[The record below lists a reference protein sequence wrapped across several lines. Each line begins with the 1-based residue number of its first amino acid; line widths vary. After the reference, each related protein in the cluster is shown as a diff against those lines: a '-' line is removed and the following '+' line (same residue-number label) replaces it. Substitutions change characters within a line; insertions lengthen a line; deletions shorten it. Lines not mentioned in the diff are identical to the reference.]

1 MIYLCPVEGRARLDA
16 GITLAWNS
24 PYARLATLA
33 VRSFETDLMI
43 DTGVFRIRDF
53 QAAKGPD
60 GAIAFVQTIHA
71 ECKRCGHITCIEE
84 RDIQQLFGGL
94 VVKCENCATVQTLSN
109 AALGR

>member
-1 MIYLCPVEGRARLDA
+1 
-16 GITLAWNS
+16 
-24 PYARLATLA
+24 
-33 VRSFETDLMI
+33 MI

-53 QAAKGPD
+53 QAARGPD

-71 ECKRCGHITCIEE
+71 ECKRCGHITCIQEQ
-84 RDIQQLFGGL
+84 DIQQLFGGL